1 MQLQHNQEKFNDL
14 RNTYQEFVYEGFDY
28 DFLETELQIVFHFR
42 IDDFVQFNPKIKI
55 PKTPFLNHKHLSKD
69 YIEWLIFHIGMIE
82 LISYWKAICPTKI
95 VIRDFYLNEKQI
107 AFWKKIYFHGLGEFF
122 YLNDIETNMNDFV
135 EIVCESSRVYSAQSL
150 DLTDDCII
158 PVGGGKDS
166 VVSLELLKNRKGD
179 NLALIMNPRGA
190 SVATANIAGF
200 EDKTIIIKRF
210 LDQKLLDLNKQ
221 GFLNGHTPF
230 SALLGFITVL
240 SASLAK
246 KRYIALSN
254 ESSANESTVIG
265 TDVNHQYSKSFEFES
280 DFRNYVH
287 EFISPDIQYFSLL
300 RPISEFQI
308 ASLFAKS
315 PQYFYDFKS
324 CNAGSKQNI
333 WCGAC
338 SKCLF
343 TFIILS
349 PFIEP
354 AVLEKIFGKNLLND
368 ESLLGYFDELTGI
381 AEVKPFECVG
391 TVDEVNA
398 ALCLAKAQYLDT
410 EMPFLLKRFM
420 DTKQDMI
427 CKSVNRE
434 KLLKTIETEHF
445 LEKEFEE
452 LIKKEFIN

>member
-1 MQLQHNQEKFNDL
+1 MQLQYNQEKFNDL
-14 RNTYQEFVYEGFDY
+14 RKTYKEFVFEGFDY
-28 DFLETELQIVFHFR
+28 DFQETELEIVFHFSV
-42 IDDFVQFNPKIKI
+42 DDFVKFNPRIII
-55 PKTPFLNHKHLSKD
+55 PKTSFLNHKHLSKD
-69 YIEWLIFHIGMIE
+69 YIELLIFHIGMIE
-82 LISYWKAICPTKI
+82 LISYWKAICTNKI
-95 VIRDFYLNEKQI
+95 VINDFYLSEKQI

-122 YLNDIETNMNDFV
+122 YLNSIETNIDDFV
-135 EIVCESSRVYSAQSL
+135 EIVNASDRACKPEQL
-150 DLTDDCII
+150 NMTEDCII

-166 VVSLELLKNRKGD
+166 VVSLELLKNRVGD

-190 SVATANIAGF
+190 SSATANIAGF
-200 EDKTIIIKRF
+200 EGKTVIIKRF
-210 LDQKLLDLNKQ
+210 LDQELLELNKQ

-240 SASLAK
+240 SASLSQK
-246 KRYIALSN
+246 KYITLSN

-265 TDVNHQYSKSFEFES
+265 TDVNHQYSKSFEFEN

-287 EFISPDIQYFSLL
+287 EFISPDIEYFSLL

-324 CNAGSKQNI
+324 CNVGSKQNI

-349 PFIEP
+349 PF
-354 AVLEKIFGKNLLND
+354 LEAAELHKIFGKNMFD
-368 ESLLGYFDELTGI
+368 DASLMNYFEELTGI
-381 AEVKPFECVG
+381 ADVKPFECVG

-398 ALCLAKAQYLDT
+398 ALCLSLDKYT
-410 EMPFLLKRFM
+410 DLPVLLRRFKESNLIGQCNKVN
-420 DTKQDMI
+420 KQ
-427 CKSVNRE
+427 E
-434 KLLKTIETEHF
+434 LLIKIEQEHF
-445 LEKEFEE
+445 LKSEFLDLILEK
-452 LIKKEFIN
+452 L